1 MENNLNTLFVIPNLN
16 PGGSQ
21 KLIINLINNIKLKNK
36 LLFVYKKKLFLKNHI
51 DKKIELKFSNSS
63 KIVLS
68 LFELKSL
75 LKKKQIN
82 IIFSCMRNMNIIL
95 GVFAFFFDKKVKLVF
110 HEPNTL
116 DEFKKPSIKKYLKL
130 QLMRAAYSNIDYL
143 IANSK
148 DTKNDLIKYKIIDDK
163 KIKIIS
169 NPISV
174 DARKKIIFYK

>member
-51 DKKIELKFSNSS
+51 DKKIKLKFSNSS

-75 LKKKQIN
+75 LKKTN
-82 IIFSCMRNMNIIL
+82 
-95 GVFAFFFDKKVKLVF
+95 
-110 HEPNTL
+110 
-116 DEFKKPSIKKYLKL
+116 
-130 QLMRAAYSNIDYL
+130 
-143 IANSK
+143 
-148 DTKNDLIKYKIIDDK
+148 
-163 KIKIIS
+163 
-169 NPISV
+169 
-174 DARKKIIFYK
+174 